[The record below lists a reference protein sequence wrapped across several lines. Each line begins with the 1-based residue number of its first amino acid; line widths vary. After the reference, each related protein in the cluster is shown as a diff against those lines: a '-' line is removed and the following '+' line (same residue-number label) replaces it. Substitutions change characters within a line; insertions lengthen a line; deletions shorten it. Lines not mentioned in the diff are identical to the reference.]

1 MILARH
7 AEAMFWAGRYL
18 ERAETTVR
26 CLEFEAD
33 SIMHLQPAHADL
45 QWRRLVRALGLDG
58 ELQAA
63 GGLSDRHQIVRFLL
77 LDAANPG
84 SAASAAQAV
93 RENLRAVRDRVPI
106 ELWEEANAL
115 HLRLQALSSG
125 SQAAQESHEVFLMV
139 RRACL
144 ALSGVLNEAMRR
156 DEGHA
161 LIVIGRTLERAI
173 FTANLLESS
182 LTDPSGTLNATRLLR
197 LTSSLQAYR
206 RRHGHSLDPDVAVRF
221 LLVAPDLPRSV
232 LSCLLRTEECLMDL
246 AASAA
251 ALDRA
256 RRKSGLLRARLELG
270 EIEAALEVDPAD
282 TVCRLGAELAALA
295 AEVLTGV
302 IPPGATPP
310 VRSQCLRP
318 GEIPPNSIQ

>member
-26 CLEFEAD
+26 CLEFEAA
-33 SIMHLQPAHADL
+33 SNMHLRPAQADL
-45 QWRRLVRALGLDG
+45 EWRRLVRALGLEG
-58 ELQAA
+58 ELRAA
-63 GGLSDRHQIVRFLL
+63 GGLSDRHEVVRFLL
-77 LDAANPG
+77 LDASNPG
-84 SAASAAQAV
+84 SATSAAQAV
-93 RENLRAVRDRVPI
+93 RENLRTVRDRVPI

-125 SQAAQESHEVFLMV
+125 DKAMREPHDVFLMV

-161 LIVIGRTLERAI
+161 MIVIGRTLERAI
-173 FTANLLESS
+173 FTTNLLESS
-182 LTDPSGTLNATRLLR
+182 LADPTGALGATRLLR

-206 RRHGHSLDPDVAVRF
+206 RRHGHSLDPDVAVLF

-232 LSCLLRTEECLMDL
+232 LSCLVRSEECLKDL
-246 AASAA
+246 ASTAL
-251 ALDRA
+251 ALDLA
-256 RRKSGLLRARLELG
+256 RRKAGLLRARLELG
-270 EIEAALEVDPAD
+270 EIESALGFDAVE
-282 TVCRLGAELAALA
+282 TVSSLGAELASLA
-295 AEVLTGV
+295 EEVLMGV
-302 IPPGATPP
+302 IPPSATPS
-310 VRSQCLRP
+310 VRSHFLRP
-318 GEIPPNSIQ
+318 GEIPPNAIQ